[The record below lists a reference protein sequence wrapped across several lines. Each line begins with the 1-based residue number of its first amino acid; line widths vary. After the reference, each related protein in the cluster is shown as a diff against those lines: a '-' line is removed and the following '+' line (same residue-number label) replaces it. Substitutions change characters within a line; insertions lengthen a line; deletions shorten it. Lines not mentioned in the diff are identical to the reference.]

1 MFPDADFIHLGG
13 DRIDTDCWMSDPG
26 VSKMMKNKN
35 LKTSTDLKNYFFKR
49 MFETIKT
56 VTSKP
61 IAMYSN
67 PSNYDVNWPED
78 IILIYTGILGEEDK
92 DFRDFLARYPNNPH
106 IFSHLDQFQLSEG
119 LMNEYG
125 SFPEGQTP
133 WWQYIEYFEPS

>member
-1 MFPDADFIHLGG
+1 
-13 DRIDTDCWMSDPG
+13 
-26 VSKMMKNKN
+26 
-35 LKTSTDLKNYFFKR
+35 
-49 MFETIKT
+49 
-56 VTSKP
+56 
-61 IAMYSN
+61 MYSN

-92 DFRDFLARYPNNPH
+92 DFRDFLTRYPNNPH

-133 WWQYIEYFEPS
+133 WWQYIEYFEPSRFYTDDDSKHVLGGYAGMFAEFLDE